1 MIFNNAGQASNIFTP
16 KLNTS
21 DNDNV
26 IILIE
31 HLHSLDQ
38 LWQSLLSKQFQQH
51 SFQVL

>member
-1 MIFNNAGQASNIFTP
+1 MIFSNAGQPSNIFTP
-16 KLNTS
+16 KLTS

-38 LWQSLLSKQFQQH
+38 L
-51 SFQVL
+51 